1 LLREA
6 ACQSQTPAA
15 AHSQIDAALT
25 SQLDEEAARII
36 CDCA

>member
-6 ACQSQTPAA
+6 AYQSQTREA
-15 AHSQIDAALT
+15 AHSRIDAALT
-25 SQLDEEAARII
+25 SQLDEEAVRII